1 MANILVF
8 FEVVMMLLV
17 FVHHNEDILWYCF
30 RLSSENE
37 LDSTNEFTVIHDA
50 TEPCSISSK
59 TKKPKL
65 SLYAE
70 EPEDNH
76 VMSSTLVL
84 AAPDTVAESMSLLES
99 EDIVLSTFTSQPA
112 SCVLRLRFGSRN
124 HRQHIWDI
132 WWQRILT
139 KTQNDVDI

>member
-1 MANILVF
+1 MANIMVF

-124 HRQHIWDI
+124 HRQHSFKCISK
-132 WWQRILT
+132 RICFMLIIY
-139 KTQNDVDI
+139 NI